1 MFLADTNMIT
11 SVPERLEQILKHFK
25 INQKQLSK
33 LADLSENTI
42 SNAKKGKNI
51 PNIDFF
57 NNIGRVFTSLN
68 PKWLY
73 MGEGSMIIEDTADE
87 ASKNS
92 ELLEEMKDRV
102 GLMEKEV
109 NMLRSQIKDKEEI
122 INLLK
127 RNQEQ
132 KQPTL

>member
-1 MFLADTNMIT
+1 MIV

-57 NNIGRVFTSLN
+57 NSISKVFTTLN

-73 MGEGSMIIEDTADE
+73 MGEGPMIIEENDDSATR
-87 ASKNS
+87 NS

-102 GLMEKEV
+102 SLMEKEV

-122 INLLK
+122 ISLLK

-132 KQPTL
+132 GQPSL

>member
-1 MFLADTNMIT
+1 MIV
-11 SVPERLEQILKHFK
+11 SVPERLEQLLKHFK

-42 SNAKKGKNI
+42 SNAKKGKNV

-57 NNIGRVFTSLN
+57 NNISKVFTTLN

-73 MGEGSMIIEDTADE
+73 MGEGPMILEETDDE
-87 ASKNS
+87 ATKNT

-102 GLMEKEV
+102 SLMEKEV

-127 RNQEQ
+127 KSQTQ
-132 KQPTL
+132 GQPSI

>member
-1 MFLADTNMIT
+1 MTVT
-11 SVPERLEQILKHFK
+11 VPERLEQILKHFK

-57 NNIGRVFTSLN
+57 NNIGKVFTTLN

-73 MGEGSMIIEDTADE
+73 MGEGPMIAEIQEDQT
-87 ASKNS
+87 SKNN
-92 ELLEEMKDRV
+92 EILDEMKDRV
-102 GLMEKEV
+102 ISMEREV
-109 NMLRSQIKDKEEI
+109 NMLRSQIRDKEEI
-122 INLLK
+122 ILLLK
-127 RNQEQ
+127 KSQDL
-132 KQPTL
+132 KQPSL

>member
-1 MFLADTNMIT
+1 MTVT
-11 SVPERLEQILKHFK
+11 VPERLEQILKHFK

-42 SNAKKGKNI
+42 SNAKKGKNV

-57 NNIGRVFTSLN
+57 NNISKVFTTLS
-68 PKWLY
+68 PRWLY
-73 MGEGSMIIEDTADE
+73 MGEGPMLIEEDENE

-102 GLMEKEV
+102 SLMEKEV

-127 RNQEQ
+127 KSHEQ
-132 KQPTL
+132 GQPSL

>member
-1 MFLADTNMIT
+1 MMTV

-57 NNIGRVFTSLN
+57 NSISKVFTSLN

-73 MGEGSMIIEDTADE
+73 MGEGSMILEEEEVDT
-87 ASKNS
+87 KNT

-102 GLMEKEV
+102 SLMEKEV
-109 NMLRSQIKDKEEI
+109 NMLRSQIRDKEEI
-122 INLLK
+122 ISLLK
-127 RNQEQ
+127 KNQDHR
-132 KQPTL
+132 QPSL

>member
-1 MFLADTNMIT
+1 MMVT
-11 SVPERLEQILKHFK
+11 VPERLEQILKYFK

-42 SNAKKGKNI
+42 SNAKKGKNV

-57 NNIGRVFTSLN
+57 NNISKVFTTIN

-73 MGEGSMIIEDTADE
+73 MGEGPMIIEEDDDSEHT
-87 ASKNS
+87 KNT

-102 GLMEKEV
+102 SLMEKEV
-109 NMLRSQIKDKEEI
+109 NMLKSQIRDKEEI
-122 INLLK
+122 ISLLK
-127 RNQEQ
+127 RNQDQQ
-132 KQPTL
+132 KQTTSL